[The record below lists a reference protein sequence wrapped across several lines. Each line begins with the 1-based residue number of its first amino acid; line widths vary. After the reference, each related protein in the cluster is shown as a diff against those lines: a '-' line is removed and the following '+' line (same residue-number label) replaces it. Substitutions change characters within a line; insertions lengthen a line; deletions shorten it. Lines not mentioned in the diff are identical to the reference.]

1 MKKSLSVILITIF
14 LDAVGIGLIM
24 PILPELLRS
33 LAGAEAGG
41 VHYGALLAV
50 YALMQFIFA
59 PILGALSD
67 RFGRRPVLIISI
79 AGATADYLLMAAAP
93 SLLWLSI
100 GRIFAGITGA
110 NMAVATAYVSDI
122 TPAHER
128 AKRFGLL
135 GAVFGIGF
143 IAGPVIGGVL
153 GEWNLHAPFFAAAFM
168 NGINLIMTAV
178 LLKESK
184 HSNKMTEKVQEQSI
198 LKKLSYLITQPNMA
212 PLLGIFL
219 IITLVSQ
226 VPATLWVIYGQDRY
240 GWSIFIAGVSL
251 ASYGI
256 CHSIAQAFAI
266 APMVKRFGEK
276 NTLLCGIACDA
287 IGLLLLSI
295 AVEEW
300 VPFALLPLFALG
312 GVAVPAL
319 QAMMSRGISDERQGE
334 LQGLLSSFNSLGA
347 IIGPVLVTSLY
358 FMTQASAPGMVW
370 ALAAILYVIT
380 LPLLLKY
387 RLNKYSGVP

>member
-93 SLLWLSI
+93 SLLWLYI

-153 GEWNLHAPFFAAAFM
+153 GEP
-168 NGINLIMTAV
+168 
-178 LLKESK
+178 
-184 HSNKMTEKVQEQSI
+184 
-198 LKKLSYLITQPNMA
+198 
-212 PLLGIFL
+212 
-219 IITLVSQ
+219 
-226 VPATLWVIYGQDRY
+226 
-240 GWSIFIAGVSL
+240 
-251 ASYGI
+251 
-256 CHSIAQAFAI
+256 
-266 APMVKRFGEK
+266 GE
-276 NTLLCGIACDA
+276 
-287 IGLLLLSI
+287 
-295 AVEEW
+295 
-300 VPFALLPLFALG
+300 
-312 GVAVPAL
+312 
-319 QAMMSRGISDERQGE
+319 
-334 LQGLLSSFNSLGA
+334 
-347 IIGPVLVTSLY
+347 
-358 FMTQASAPGMVW
+358 
-370 ALAAILYVIT
+370 
-380 LPLLLKY
+380 
-387 RLNKYSGVP
+387 